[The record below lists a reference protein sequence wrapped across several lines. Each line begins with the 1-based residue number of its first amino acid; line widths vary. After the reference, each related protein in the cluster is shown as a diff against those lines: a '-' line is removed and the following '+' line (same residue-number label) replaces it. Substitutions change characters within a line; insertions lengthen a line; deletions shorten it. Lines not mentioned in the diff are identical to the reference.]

1 MTTMAKV
8 NKISGGKVVRSDANA
23 LTDAVIKLLNLNDFH
38 LFRVNT
44 GLFKVGNR
52 YIRSVPVGTPDILGH
67 CPRGH
72 FVSIEIKV
80 GRDKLRT
87 EQQAFIDRV
96 GKTPDGRAVVIR
108 NIEEA
113 IAFLATF
120 DKADAKISREQER
133 IARIERAEEIGK
145 RVARKINEADFNIF
159 SP

>member
-1 MTTMAKV
+1 MTIMSKV
-8 NKISGGKVVRSDANA
+8 NKISGDKVVRSDANA
-23 LTDAVIKLLNLNDFH
+23 LTDAVLKLFNMNGFH

-80 GRDKLRT
+80 GRDKLRP

-96 GKTPDGRAVVIR
+96 GKTPDGRAVVIH
-108 NIEEA
+108 NIDEA

-120 DKADAKISREQER
+120 KAND
-133 IARIERAEEIGK
+133 
-145 RVARKINEADFNIF
+145 
-159 SP
+159 